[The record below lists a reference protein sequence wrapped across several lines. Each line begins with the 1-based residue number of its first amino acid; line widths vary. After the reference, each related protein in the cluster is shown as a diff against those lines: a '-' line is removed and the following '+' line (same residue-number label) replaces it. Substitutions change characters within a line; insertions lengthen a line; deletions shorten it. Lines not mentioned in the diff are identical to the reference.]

1 MSCLDLPTS
10 YLALITPSLSKP
22 FTTKQWSCTADFLA
36 RENHVAYVASS
47 SSIEQEK
54 AQKSAFH
61 YTPEQQQSPKVLPYQ
76 LFFFQKWEVVRFCA
90 KLRMA
95 KIAFPLSRTTDFE
108 NGRHHCT
115 KATIQWAPHSQ
126 WSPTIKRVFS
136 LSVPLKHT
144 YEKNRIKSISG
155 ESKRAKKES
164 RRRRTNETW
173 KNECISII

>member
-1 MSCLDLPTS
+1 MSCLDLPSS

-76 LFFFQKWEVVRFCA
+76 LFFFSEMGSSEILCEAKNGQNCFPIVKNYGLWKWSSSLHKGHHPVGSPFSMVSND
-90 KLRMA
+90 KKSL
-95 KIAFPLSRTTDFE
+95 LSLCSFKTHIWKKSHKKHI
-108 NGRHHCT
+108 GR
-115 KATIQWAPHSQ
+115 
-126 WSPTIKRVFS
+126 V
-136 LSVPLKHT
+136 
-144 YEKNRIKSISG
+144 
-155 ESKRAKKES
+155 
-164 RRRRTNETW
+164 
-173 KNECISII
+173 

>member
-1 MSCLDLPTS
+1 MSCLDLPSS

-54 AQKSAFH
+54 AQKKCFPLHTRTAAE
-61 YTPEQQQSPKVLPYQ
+61 PKGSPLPT
-76 LFFFQKWEVVRFCA
+76 LFFQKWEVVRFCA